1 VKITPACRSVFLSVC
16 VVLSAL
22 LPAEALAAQGMT
34 RTSGQ
39 DFNGKQSITVL
50 KGDTVWFWAEVI
62 RGGGEC
68 IWEPGGAAGVA

>member
-1 VKITPACRSVFLSVC
+1 
-16 VVLSAL
+16 
-22 LPAEALAAQGMT
+22 MT
-34 RTSGQ
+34 RTSGE

-68 IWEPGGAAGVA
+68 IWEPGGRSSGLKTKR